1 MKKKKSEKKPAK
13 DEENKPGDQYAY
25 PPSEDIY
32 SNEIEEEDIDVDD
45 LSQKKAPNLP
55 PDMKN
60 EKSFKQDVSGDD
72 LDVPGSELD
81 DEAERNGEEDEENND
96 YSLPD

>member
-13 DEENKPGDQYAY
+13 DDEKKPGDQYAY
-25 PPSEDIY
+25 PPGEDIY

-45 LSQKKAPNLP
+45 LTKKKAPNLP
-55 PDMKN
+55 PGKKN
-60 EKSFKQDVSGDD
+60 EKSFREDVSGDD

-81 DEAERNGEEDEENND
+81 DEAERNGDEDEENND